1 MKYDSSKKGFVPGF
15 AKQRSV
21 TGPYVADDNSK
32 TNPLA
37 DSQLMSSS
45 SGNGKA
51 YGNYDDYSVET
62 RKGYKSPKPSVQ
74 NHGKNEN

>member
-15 AKQRSV
+15 AKQKSV
-21 TGPYVADDNSK
+21 TGAYVGDDNSK

-37 DSQLMSSS
+37 DSQLMASSS
-45 SGNGKA
+45 DGKA

-62 RKGYKSPKPSVQ
+62 RKDYRSPKPSTQ
-74 NHGKNEN
+74 DNGRETQ